1 MESSARLSGTLEVA
15 AALAFHLPGA
25 RLDLSS
31 PNGARCSVGP
41 LTDPRCSL
49 HPAEFRELVMVA
61 GTGGLLGSML
71 GHELEDSPDISLAAT
86 AGVEH
91 LGGGLYQVTG
101 RDSVSFAFATTLKAC
116 HVDTV
121 LSNAYSSEIDVCH
134 ADGAVPR
141 HGDDA
146 TIAVSLIQDD
156 GLGVTLVVICA
167 PEQAAPEVGIGVAQ
181 QAVSACLV
189 AEMERM
195 VGGMDGS
202 TD

>member
-1 MESSARLSGTLEVA
+1 MAFSARLSGPLEVA
-15 AALAFHLPGA
+15 AALAFHLPGT

-31 PNGARCSVGP
+31 PNGAQCSVGP

-71 GHELEDSPDISLAAT
+71 GYELEDNPQISLAA
-86 AGVEH
+86 AEGVEH

-101 RDSVSFAFATTLKAC
+101 RDSVSFAFATTLQAS
-116 HVDTV
+116 HVDAV
-121 LSNAYSSEIDVCH
+121 LSNACLSEVN
-134 ADGAVPR
+134 AGRDGQAAPGR
-141 HGDDA
+141 EDDA

-167 PEQAAPEVGIGVAQ
+167 PDMAETAVGACVAQ
-181 QAVSACLV
+181 QAVTACLV
-189 AEMERM
+189 AEMEQLAA
-195 VGGMDGS
+195 GSDG
-202 TD
+202 